1 MNAPSVSSAQRL
13 RVAVHVDG
21 FVQPRWIHRIVED
34 VAASPACT
42 LMAISTAGAAPAQAR
57 PSFGRRLVADPDHA
71 LLTAFTALDDR
82 TYGRPDDALQPV
94 DLRAPFGGSAPTE
107 AAEGPLDVVLSFG
120 RAAVPGAL
128 ASRARHG
135 VWSLHF
141 GPVPAHDAELVGLEE
156 VLRGQGVIVTE
167 LRSADTR
174 VLARSISR
182 TDIRSVRRGRN
193 VPLLKCAAMVSRALR
208 ELQQESA
215 ARAEAGAPRF
225 EFSPNV
231 AEGPSRPTNGN
242 MARLLVDHGLR
253 YVREL
258 SQRRSFLQQWVLAYQ
273 ISPTFPSTAPFRHV
287 LPPADCFWADPFA
300 AKRGD
305 RRFILFED
313 APYATGRGHISA
325 MELRPDGSPGEV
337 TRVLERP
344 YHLSYPFLFR
354 HGGEEFMIPETSQK
368 GGVEVYRARSFPH
381 GWEPF
386 EQMLPDL
393 NAADVTLHQVGDR
406 WWMFTD
412 VAVAGTR
419 HHNEELHL
427 FHAPSP
433 FGPWTPHRL
442 NPVFSDARRARP
454 AGALFEH
461 GGALYRPA
469 QDSSV
474 RYGGSMTFNRIT
486 RLTPDEYEEVEC
498 GRALPDWDPRLIA
511 THTLNRDGDLTVID
525 AQMLRQR

>member
-1 MNAPSVSSAQRL
+1 MHLRRRCGHPPAPSLA
-13 RVAVHVDG
+13 
-21 FVQPRWIHRIVED
+21 
-34 VAASPACT
+34 
-42 LMAISTAGAAPAQAR
+42 
-57 PSFGRRLVADPDHA
+57 RRLVADPEHA
-71 LLTAFTALDDR
+71 VLAVFSALDDR
-82 TYGRPDDALQPV
+82 TYGRPNDALQPI
-94 DLRAPFGGSAPTE
+94 DLRTLFGGNSPTE
-107 AAEGPLDVVLSFG
+107 AADGPLDVVLSFG

-135 VWSLHF
+135 VWTLHF

-167 LRSADTR
+167 LRADDGR
-174 VLARSISR
+174 VLARSVSR
-182 TDIRSVRRGRN
+182 TDVRSVRRGRN
-193 VPLLKCAAMVSRALR
+193 VLLLKCAALVSRALR
-208 ELQQESA
+208 ELQHEVA
-215 ARAEAGAPRF
+215 VRADAGAPRF
-225 EFSPNV
+225 EF
-231 AEGPSRPTNGN
+231 RPTVVDGPPRPSNAH
-242 MARLLVDHGLR
+242 MAGLLLDHGLR
-253 YVREL
+253 YAREL
-258 SQRRSFLQQWVLAYQ
+258 VHRRSDLQQWVLGYQ
-273 ISPTFPSTAPFRHV
+273 ISPTFPSASPFRYI
-287 LPPADCFWADPFA
+287 LPPADRFWADPFA
-300 AKRGD
+300 AQRGD

-313 APYATGRGHISA
+313 ASLATGHGHIAA

-354 HGGEEFMIPETSQK
+354 HEGEEFMIPETSQR

-381 GWEPF
+381 DWELV
-386 EQMLPDL
+386 EQMLPGVA
-393 NAADVTLHQVGDR
+393 AADVTLHQAGDR

-419 HHNEELHL
+419 FHNEELHI

-442 NPVFSDARRARP
+442 NPVFSDARRSRP

-461 GGALYRPA
+461 GGSLYRPA

-474 RYGGSMTFNRIT
+474 RYGWSMTFNRIT
-486 RLTPDEYEEVEC
+486 KLTPDEYEEVDC
-498 GRALPDWDPRLIA
+498 GRALPDWDPRVVG

-525 AQMLRQR
+525 AEMLRPR

>member
-1 MNAPSVSSAQRL
+1 MNSTPVCSAQRL

-34 VAASPACT
+34 IVASSGCEVT
-42 LMAISTAGAAPAQAR
+42 VISIAGAAPPPHPSSLAR
-57 PSFGRRLVADPDHA
+57 RVVAEPRHA
-71 LLTAFTALDDR
+71 LLTAFMALDDR
-82 TYGRPDDALQPV
+82 AFGRPDDALQPV
-94 DLRAPFGGSAPTE
+94 DLRTLFGGRAPTG
-107 AAEGPLDVVLSFG
+107 ATQGPLDVVLSFG

-128 ASRARHG
+128 SSRSRHG
-135 VWSLHF
+135 VWTLHF

-156 VLRGQGVIVTE
+156 VLRGHGVIVTE
-167 LRSADTR
+167 LRTDDAR
-174 VLARSISR
+174 VLARSVSR
-182 TDIRSVRRGRN
+182 ADVRSVRRGRN
-193 VPLLKCAAMVSRALR
+193 VPLLKCAALVSRALR
-208 ELQQESA
+208 ELQQETS
-215 ARAEAGAPRF
+215 ARAHAGSPRF
-225 EFSPNV
+225 EFRPHV
-231 AEGPSRPTNGN
+231 AEGPSRPTNSD

-253 YVREL
+253 YAREL
-258 SQRRSFLQQWVLAYQ
+258 LHRRSFLQQWVLAYQ
-273 ISPTFPSTAPFRHV
+273 ISPTFPPTSSFRYLV
-287 LPPADCFWADPFA
+287 PPADRFWADPFA

-313 APYATGRGHISA
+313 APFATGRGRISA
-325 MELRPDGSPGEV
+325 MELRPDGSPGEAV
-337 TRVLERP
+337 PVLERP

-386 EQMLPDL
+386 EQMLPNL
-393 NAADVTLHQVGDR
+393 AAADVTLHQVGDR

-419 HHNEELHL
+419 LHNEELHI

-442 NPVFSDARRARP
+442 NPVFSDTRRARP

-474 RYGGSMTFNRIT
+474 RYGWSMTFNRIT
-486 RLTPDEYEEVEC
+486 KLTPDEYEEVDC
-498 GRALPDWDPRLIA
+498 GRTLPDWDPRLLS

-525 AQMLRQR
+525 VQMLR